1 MPCHVVRGVRCQA
14 DQCSSQV
21 CHFSQ
26 SVSGGIWQP
35 QRGAS
40 TEPLKRETVKRGGKK
55 SHQSCWEWQCHRFG
69 DKNKPNYPRGKA
81 LWWRLL
87 AEMSGSPAAFT
98 CPGIPTSVWG
108 MEKEGVTPKLCKHD
122 FLNPTW
128 YRINTMVTRSRVA
141 GIIVRCIPE
150 PWYEIPTLDKLA
162 LPRSMRHLG

>member
-69 DKNKPNYPRGKA
+69 DENKPNYPRGKA

-128 YRINTMVTRSRVA
+128 GNFWIATGLIQWWQEAAWPESLFDASRS
-141 GIIVRCIPE
+141 
-150 PWYEIPTLDKLA
+150 LDMKFQ
-162 LPRSMRHLG
+162 HWTN